1 VIFFGLPKIFCKPS
15 PLAQNA
21 AIKEAYF
28 CLRKNRFF
36 AKFATMNELEIN
48 SIEQDPIS
56 LQFFDSQ
63 IQAGF
68 PSPAQGS
75 FGDTIDL
82 NDELISNPEA
92 TFCARVIGNSMI
104 DSGINEGDLLL
115 IDRSLTPHD
124 GCIAVCFI
132 DGEFTVKRVSIRTD
146 GIYLVPANK
155 RFPELHVNSD
165 NNFQIWG
172 VVSHIIKKL

>member
-1 VIFFGLPKIFCKPS
+1 
-15 PLAQNA
+15 
-21 AIKEAYF
+21 
-28 CLRKNRFF
+28 
-36 AKFATMNELEIN
+36 MNELEIN
-48 SIEQDPIS
+48 AIEQDSIS

-104 DSGINEGDLLL
+104 DSGINEGDMLI
-115 IDRSLTPHD
+115 IDRSIEPQD
-124 GCIAVCFI
+124 GDIAVCFI
-132 DGEFTVKRVSIRTD
+132 DGDFTVKRILINDDEMS
-146 GIYLVPANK
+146 LVPANRRYPVIRVPK
-155 RFPELHVNSD
+155 ES
-165 NNFQIWG
+165 NFVVWG
-172 VVSHIIKKL
+172 VVSHIIKKLNR